1 MQNTFFYTP
10 AIQDSG
16 APLQKV
22 SHNATVGVECHQKNW
37 DLGEDYSYA
46 IPGNLSEMHP
56 QSTNRLTCIS
66 QLWPDKTM
74 PVRSCRR
81 LWPKWR
87 NVLMP
92 FFFAFPEN
100 ILFLWISVPTVEG
113 YVPIRLPALQQVE
126 SLVYYRN
133 GAQVTLVPIIDG
145 SGCEGRFL
153 EGNKFE
159 VSTNISRYVI
169 PRKPQV

>member
-1 MQNTFFYTP
+1 MLDHQLPCLFSAKTFFYTP

-92 FFFAFPEN
+92 FFLHSRKTFCFC
-100 ILFLWISVPTVEG
+100 
-113 YVPIRLPALQQVE
+113 E
-126 SLVYYRN
+126 SRSQLLKDMFQYDCLRY
-133 GAQVTLVPIIDG
+133 
-145 SGCEGRFL
+145 
-153 EGNKFE
+153 
-159 VSTNISRYVI
+159 SR
-169 PRKPQV
+169 